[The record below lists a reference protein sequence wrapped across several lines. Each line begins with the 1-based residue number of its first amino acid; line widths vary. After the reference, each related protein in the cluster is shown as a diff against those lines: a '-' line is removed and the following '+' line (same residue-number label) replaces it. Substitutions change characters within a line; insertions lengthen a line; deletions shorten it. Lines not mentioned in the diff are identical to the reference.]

1 MLNRIIIMG
10 RITAD
15 LTVKQTNSGKEYLRF
30 SVAVEQ
36 PAKDGEIKADFFR
49 CTAWGKT
56 ALFIDK
62 YFGKGAMIL
71 IEGSIHNDNY
81 TDDNGIRHYGMNIHV
96 ENASFTGEHSTAC
109 LTTTIQA
116 CSQRKNA
123 QFIKKLPVIKT

>member
-15 LTVKQTNSGKEYLRF
+15 LTVKQANSGKEFLHF
-30 SVAVEQ
+30 SVAVDQ
-36 PAKDGEIKADFFR
+36 PAKDDERKADFIR

-81 TDDNGIRHYGMNIHV
+81 TDENGVKHYSMNVHV
-96 ENASFTGEHSTAC
+96 TNACFIGERTK
-109 LTTTIQA
+109 IEDE
-116 CSQRKNA
+116 
-123 QFIKKLPVIKT
+123 PDEEE